1 MTAASTLTPAEL
13 ASELGTDAR
22 TARKFLRSITPKDEQ
37 PGKGSRWALK
47 GTKTAIAAYRKQ
59 FAAFEAAQAEAKAKR
74 DAAKAA
80 LETEPTTADP
90 FADATADAKQHLLD
104 QGIDRDPTDEEIEAM
119 AALETDD
126 EALDLD
132 N

>member
-1 MTAASTLTPAEL
+1 MTAAATLTPAEL
-13 ASELGTDAR
+13 AAELGTDAR

-59 FAAFEAAQAEAKAKR
+59 FTAFEAAQAEAKAKR

-80 LETEPTTADP
+80 LELETPDEAPETELIEGTED
-90 FADATADAKQHLLD
+90 DAFDMHE
-104 QGIDRDPTDEEIEAM
+104 GPTDDEI
-119 AALETDD
+119 AALELDDD
-126 EALDLD
+126 E